1 MTNIYN
7 LFNFI
12 ESKRPSYK
20 TPELVKLL
28 FNTQKTKNELIY
40 NGDLRLSGNSVFTSL
55 PTLANMTINGNLDL
69 EGASIKS
76 LPNNLTINGKLN
88 LNWTREIKSLPN
100 NLTVRSLEAQNSN
113 ITTIPADI
121 QIIKYLDLSDSE
133 INSLPENFSTNCFV
147 NLQDT
152 SIKSL
157 PNNLTVNN
165 DVTLNGSLI
174 NSIPKK
180 LQISGYLDLRNTP
193 ISKKYT
199 KDEIRKLIEKNG
211 GSVKGEIG
219 A

>member
-1 MTNIYN
+1 MTNLYN

-20 TPELVKLL
+20 TPELVKILY
-28 FNTQKTKNELIY
+28 NDHKTKNELIH
-40 NGDLRLSGNSVFTSL
+40 NGNLNLTNNSVFTSL

-69 EGASIKS
+69 EAASIES
-76 LPNNLTINGKLN
+76 LPDNLTINGKLN
-88 LNWTREIKSLPN
+88 LDYTEIKSLPK
-100 NLTVRSLEAQNSN
+100 NLTVQMLEAKYSEL
-113 ITTIPADI
+113 TTLPG
-121 QIIKYLDLSDSE
+121 DLQVTRYIDLTDSE
-133 INSLPENFSTNCFV
+133 IKSLPENFSTNAFMGL
-147 NLQDT
+147 NGT

-165 DVTLNGSLI
+165 DVSLNGSLI
-174 NSIPKK
+174 NSIPKN

>member
-1 MTNIYN
+1 MTNLYN
-7 LFNFI
+7 LFDFI

-20 TPELVKLL
+20 TPELVKILY
-28 FNTQKTKNELIY
+28 NAHKTKNELIY
-40 NGDLRLSGNSVFTSL
+40 NGNLNLSNNSVFTSL
-55 PTLANMTINGNLDL
+55 PALANMTINGNLDL
-69 EGASIKS
+69 EDASIES
-76 LPNNLTINGKLN
+76 LPDNLTINGKLN
-88 LNWTREIKSLPN
+88 LDYTEIKSLPK
-100 NLTVRSLEAQNSN
+100 NLTVQMLDAKYSEL
-113 ITTIPADI
+113 TTLPEDI
-121 QIIKYLDLSDSE
+121 QVIRYLDFTNGAIS
-133 INSLPENFSTNCFV
+133 SLPENFSTSAFIR
-147 NLQDT
+147 LAGT

-165 DVTLNGSLI
+165 DVSLNGSLI

-180 LQISGYLDLRNTP
+180 LQITGYLDLRNTP

>member
-1 MTNIYN
+1 MTNLYN

-28 FNTQKTKNELIY
+28 FNTHKTKNELIY
-40 NGDLRLSGNSVFTSL
+40 NGNINLSNNSVFTSL

-69 EGASIKS
+69 EGALIEN
-76 LPNNLTINGKLN
+76 LPDNLTVNGKLDLNYTKIKTLPKN
-88 LNWTREIKSLPN
+88 LS
-100 NLTVRSLEAQNSN
+100 VQMLEARYSKL
-113 ITTIPADI
+113 TTLPEDI
-121 QIIKYLDLSDSE
+121 QVIRYLDFTNGAIS
-133 INSLPENFSTNCFV
+133 SLPENFSTNCFLTL
-147 NLQDT
+147 NNT
-152 SIKSL
+152 NIKSL

-165 DVTLNGSLI
+165 NVSLNGSLI